1 LPKKARLATEDDD
14 DVCALLIT
22 ILCAR
27 SMAIKPPALVMAAAA
42 IAAAAATAIENSFQ
56 TQKRTQNAPER
67 VQCTNGNSLVRLV
80 THQFVHEEDWEQDNV
95 TCYVSS
101 RDCSSVFFRIST

>member
-42 IAAAAATAIENSFQ
+42 IAAAAAPTANETSFQ
-56 TQKRTQNAPER
+56 TQNARETQRNECSA
-67 VQCTNGNSLVRLV
+67 QMV
-80 THQFVHEEDWEQDNV
+80 T
-95 TCYVSS
+95 VSC
-101 RDCSSVFFRIST
+101 D